1 MNIKKERAQGVVG
14 YDICDIR
21 PVEMKYMVDMCNR
34 VKNILDNHQNKDAQ
48 KEYLSDDDLKKI
60 WAILSVFTRESDLST
75 RPSEFETFLAEQEK
89 QAEKPADATVEKPEE
104 KPYGTF

>member
-1 MNIKKERAQGVVG
+1 MDINKKRAQGVVG

-34 VKNILDNHQNKDAQ
+34 VKAILDNHQNKDAQ

-60 WAILSVFTRESDLST
+60 WAILSVFTRESELST

-89 QAEKPADATVEKPEE
+89 QVEKPIDNSVED
-104 KPYGTF
+104 

>member
-21 PVEMKYMVDMCNR
+21 PVEMQYMVDMCNR
-34 VKNILDNHQNKDAQ
+34 VKSILDNHQNKDAQ

-75 RPSEFETFLAEQEK
+75 RPSEFEIFLENANKKEEQSVNNCV
-89 QAEKPADATVEKPEE
+89 DDD
-104 KPYGTF
+104 